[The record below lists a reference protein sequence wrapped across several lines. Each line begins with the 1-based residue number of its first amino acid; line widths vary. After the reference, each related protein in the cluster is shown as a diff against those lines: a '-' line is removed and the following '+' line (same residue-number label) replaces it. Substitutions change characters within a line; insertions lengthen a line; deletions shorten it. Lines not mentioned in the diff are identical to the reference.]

1 MRRRALAP
9 ILLLLLITLTLAL
22 ACRRDPLSRLEK
34 DPGTLAV
41 VGRFALAKGDFS
53 SALSYNQAGS
63 TEDPWVQS
71 RVWDGLVNAVLVLND
86 ITPGDLGSSPQPLGP
101 FSDPKIL
108 EGALDRA
115 LQERV
120 YSKVEVPEEEV
131 TAYYRDHR
139 DEFERGPGVLLR
151 QMLLPGEMQAADAA
165 GLLRRGHSF
174 VDVARLYSLSPDRGA
189 TQYFQ
194 YSELPDYLK
203 PVVEKA
209 RDGVPTPPMRLAENA
224 YQILQVD
231 GRFKTYLLPRD
242 EVAPE
247 IRLRLSDGR
256 GEELKDEYLEGL
268 RKRFR
273 IVVFWSK
280 LPFVYQKET
289 P

>member
-1 MRRRALAP
+1 MSRRACFP
-9 ILLLLLITLTLAL
+9 LLLLPLVL
-22 ACRRDPLSRLEK
+22 ACRQDPVSRLEK
-34 DPGTLAV
+34 DPGTVAV
-41 VGRFALAKGDFS
+41 VGRFALTKGDFS
-53 SALSYNQAGS
+53 SALSYSQAGA

-71 RVWDGLVNAVLVLND
+71 RVWDELVNAVLVLND
-86 ITPGDLGSSPQPLGP
+86 VTPGDLGSAPQPLGP
-101 FSDPKIL
+101 FSDPKTL
-108 EGALDRA
+108 ESALDRA

-120 YSKVEVPEEEV
+120 YAKVEIPDEEV
-131 TAYYRDHR
+131 TAYYRER
-139 DEFERGPGVLLR
+139 RSEFERGSGVLLR

-174 VDVARLYSLSPDRGA
+174 VDVARLYSLSPDRGT

-203 PVVEKA
+203 PVIERA
-209 RDGVPTPPMRLAENA
+209 RQGAPTAPIRLADNA

-231 GRFKTYLLPRD
+231 GRFETYVLPLD

-247 IRLRLSDGR
+247 IRLRLSDEK
-256 GEELKDEYLEGL
+256 GEKLKDEYLEGL